1 MEPIK
6 FKESNTIIAEHQDK
20 YKSLPAFYNSEEHTV
35 SICYK
40 LYFRELIKILFSRKI
55 WMRIT
60 TFNKAIQPQLLS
72 VSKKDVVKDTSNDIF
87 LLDS

>member
-6 FKESNTIIAEHQDK
+6 FKESNTIIAEHQPEFI
-20 YKSLPAFYNSEEHTV
+20 SFPAFYNSEEHTV

-40 LYFRELIKILFSRKI
+40 LSFRELIKLLFSRKI
-55 WMRIT
+55 WVRIT
-60 TFNKAIQPQLLS
+60 TPNKAIQLLLLS
-72 VSKKDVVKDTSNDIF
+72 VDKHKVVKNTSNDIL